1 MYSDMMKKAFP
12 DERRGEEECIDGFTS
27 LKCLT
32 NNPAY
37 LLKEENN
44 LGSIEV
50 GKAADFT
57 IYGMD
62 FTNEAVAGDV
72 SCTDATPVSIFSNGR
87 MIFPANMK

>member
-1 MYSDMMKKAFP
+1 MKKAFP
-12 DERRGEEECIDGFTS
+12 DEIRGAEERIDGFTS

-50 GKAADFT
+50 GKAADFI
-57 IYGMD
+57 IYDRD
-62 FTNEAVAGDV
+62 FTDKAVAEDA
-72 SCTDATPVSIFSNGR
+72 SCLDTAPVSIISSGR
-87 MIFPANMK
+87 MIFPANVY